1 MKVMYED
8 TGGRIIWYH
17 NNISIVDYD
26 KFLILN
32 TAKYSP
38 KKIMKYKIQSLEVIP
53 Q

>member
-8 TGGRIIWYH
+8 TSGHIIWYH
-17 NNISIVDYD
+17 DIISIVDYD

-38 KKIMKYKIQSLEVIP
+38 KKIMKYKIQSIEVIP
-53 Q
+53 C